1 MGFAYLIAMQ
11 LGLGLVVYD
20 VLYAVAA
27 VVFYGGALVVG
38 REAAVA
44 LAAVGLAGRW
54 LWPLALLG
62 GAAAGLVALVV
73 AVGVATACLPR
84 LRPGRYPLMRGA
96 VFYGWLFRSL
106 LRRLLMVP
114 GLRAVLFS
122 SNVMRFLTLRAL
134 GARVAFSASFSSDVD
149 LLDPALLTVGAG
161 AVVGARSLVS
171 GHYIEG
177 GRLILGRV
185 VIGEGALVAAE
196 VLIAPEVSIG
206 ARAKVLTRAA
216 LSRGVAVGE
225 GATVGGDAVLDGFAR
240 VGARAQIGTRAYLG
254 PRRRV
259 ADGARVAAA
268 STEASDAGPAEAAV
282 AAAEAASE

>member
-1 MGFAYLIAMQ
+1 MQ

-27 VVFYGGALVVG
+27 VLFYGGALVAG

-44 LAAVGLAGRW
+44 LGALGLGRFG
-54 LWPLALLG
+54 WPLALLG
-62 GAAAGLVALVV
+62 GVVTGLVALVV
-73 AVGVATACLPR
+73 AIGVATACLPR
-84 LRPGRYPLMRGA
+84 LKPGRYPLMRGG
-96 VFYGWLFRSL
+96 VFYGWLLRSL
-106 LRRLLMVP
+106 LRRLVMVP

-122 SNVMRFLTLRAL
+122 SNVLRFLTLRAL
-134 GARVAFSASFSSDVD
+134 GAKVAFSASFSSDVD

-185 VIGEGALVAAE
+185 EIGESALIAAE

-216 LSRGVAVGE
+216 LSRGVIVGE
-225 GATVGGDAVLDGFAR
+225 GATVGGDAVLDGFVR
-240 VGARAQIGTRAYLG
+240 VGARAQIGTRAYL
-254 PRRRV
+254 PLRRRV
-259 ADGARVAAA
+259 PDGARVG
-268 STEASDAGPAEAAV
+268 AGEETAE
-282 AAAEAASE
+282 